1 MSAIINSPEPT
12 KPTKPKNS
20 NFMPG
25 TRREGRELVKC
36 GPYLVPVPRVTT
48 LGDTIEEAMSAK
60 PEGWKEWLERYQLW
74 DEGMSEKEAF
84 TRYYKFHKVKF
95 LAVP

>member
-1 MSAIINSPEPT
+1 MKS
-12 KPTKPKNS
+12 TKPKNS
-20 NFMPG
+20 DFMPG
-25 TRREGRELVKC
+25 TRKEGRELVKC

-84 TRYYKFHKVKF
+84 MRYYKFHKVKF
-95 LAVP
+95 FGSTVREVACVLS

>member
-1 MSAIINSPEPT
+1 M
-12 KPTKPKNS
+12 
-20 NFMPG
+20 
-25 TRREGRELVKC
+25 
-36 GPYLVPVPRVTT
+36 PVPRVTT

-84 TRYYKFHKVKF
+84 TRYYKFHKVNL